1 MLTHYA
7 QDLFNIPLSPTQAE
21 HFAIYARELID
32 WNSRIN
38 LTAIIEPQAIEVRH
52 FLDSLSVVKVIGFD
66 EGDKLLDVGT
76 GAGFPGLALAIA
88 FPHLNVT
95 LMEATAKKLAF
106 IEHVVQ
112 TLALQNVTLVHAR
125 AEDAG
130 QMPQHR
136 AQYDI
141 VTARAV
147 ARLPILLEYMLPMAK
162 LNGFCIAMKGNTAET
177 EIEDSKRALYV
188 LGGEAKPLVEIE
200 LPTVE
205 DKHYLVTVEKV
216 KKTPNTYPRKAG
228 TPTKKPIGF

>member
-1 MLTHYA
+1 MLTQYA
-7 QDLFNIPLSPTQAE
+7 QDLFNISLSPTQAE
-21 HFAIYARELID
+21 YFTIYARELIE

-88 FPHLNVT
+88 FPHLSVT

-112 TLALQNVTLVHAR
+112 TLALKNVTLVHAR

-205 DKHYLVTVEKV
+205 DKHYLVTVEKI